1 MASSSS
7 TPAAILSSPLGL
19 PISEKLSK
27 NNLQLWKLQVL
38 PAIRGAQ
45 LLGYLDGSEVAPDKE
60 IAVIDENKKEGK
72 APNPEYAR
80 WVATDQQVLS
90 YLLSS
95 MTKEVMLQVGAAAT
109 TSAGLWAAVDE
120 IFSSQT
126 RARAVNTRIA
136 MANLKKNNLSADEYV
151 GKMKAL
157 ADELAAAGKPL
168 GEDELVS
175 YVLTGLDADYTP
187 IVASLTSRREPVTYN
202 ELLSQI
208 QSFESRLDLVH
219 GINGGSGSQSSVNS
233 ATRSGGGRGNS
244 GPSGGGQRGRGRNSQ
259 GGRGRNQGG
268 RGRGNGGGQRP
279 RFNGR
284 CQVCFKEGH
293 SAQQCWHRFDPDYVP
308 DERNVNAAMY
318 SYGVDT
324 NWYTDT
330 GATDHVTS
338 ELDRLTIQEKY
349 TGNDKIRT
357 ANGAGMN
364 INHIGNAIVRTPH
377 RDLHLNNVLHVP
389 QAKKNLVSV
398 HRLTKD
404 NKAFLEFHP
413 NFFLIKDQV
422 TRKTLLEGRCREMAF
437 ILFPN

>member
-136 MANLKKNNLSADEYV
+136 MANLKKNNMSAEEYV

-157 ADELAAAGKPL
+157 ADELAAVGKPL

-233 ATRSGGGRGNS
+233 ATRSGGGVAILAPLVVAS
-244 GPSGGGQRGRGRNSQ
+244 
-259 GGRGRNQGG
+259 
-268 RGRGNGGGQRP
+268 
-279 RFNGR
+279 
-284 CQVCFKEGH
+284 VDV
-293 SAQQCWHRFDPDYVP
+293 AATHREVVAVIREDV
-308 DERNVNAAMY
+308 VVAM
-318 SYGVDT
+318 VE
-324 NWYTDT
+324 
-330 GATDHVTS
+330 V
-338 ELDRLTIQEKY
+338 
-349 TGNDKIRT
+349 
-357 ANGAGMN
+357 
-364 INHIGNAIVRTPH
+364 
-377 RDLHLNNVLHVP
+377 RDLASMEGVKSASRKGTAHSNAGIASILIMFQMKETSMQPCTLMVLT
-389 QAKKNLVSV
+389 QTGTRILV
-398 HRLTKD
+398 LQIT
-404 NKAFLEFHP
+404 
-413 NFFLIKDQV
+413 
-422 TRKTLLEGRCREMAF
+422 
-437 ILFPN
+437 